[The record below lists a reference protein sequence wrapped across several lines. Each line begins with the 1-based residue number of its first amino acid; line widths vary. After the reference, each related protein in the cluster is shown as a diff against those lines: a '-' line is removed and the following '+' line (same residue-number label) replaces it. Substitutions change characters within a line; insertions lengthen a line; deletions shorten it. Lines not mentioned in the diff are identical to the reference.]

1 MTRLALLNNEE
12 HRDLRVAINRSAALG
27 DQVMYGMTY
36 PAEFRDVQCEYPIL
50 FFKNSEEEGTLPV
63 ALFGFQR
70 GENLFL
76 QNDQWHADYVP
87 ASIRRQPFL
96 IGAQGQGEAQ
106 KRVISIDLDHPRVS
120 TVEGERLFEPLGGT
134 SPYLEQMA
142 NLLEHLHAGFE
153 HAQKYVAAL
162 TELQLLENV
171 SLEIELADGSTN
183 QLFGFQTIDEDRL
196 AGLSAEQLRELQQ
209 QGFLLPTYM
218 ALASTPNMGR
228 LVRRKNDLLEGQ
240 NG

>member
-1 MTRLALLNNEE
+1 
-12 HRDLRVAINRSAALG
+12 
-27 DQVMYGMTY
+27 
-36 PAEFRDVQCEYPIL
+36 
-50 FFKNSEEEGTLPV
+50 
-63 ALFGFQR
+63 
-70 GENLFL
+70 
-76 QNDQWHADYVP
+76 
-87 ASIRRQPFL
+87 
-96 IGAQGQGEAQ
+96 
-106 KRVISIDLDHPRVS
+106 
-120 TVEGERLFEPLGGT
+120 
-134 SPYLEQMA
+134 MA

-196 AGLSAEQLRELQQ
+196 AGLSAEHLRELQQ

-228 LVRRKNDLLEGQ
+228 LVRRKNELLEGQ

>member
-120 TVEGERLFEPLGGT
+120 AVQGERLFEPWVVHHPISSRWQIYSSICTLALNMPRNM
-134 SPYLEQMA
+134 S
-142 NLLEHLHAGFE
+142 LH
-153 HAQKYVAAL
+153 
-162 TELQLLENV
+162 
-171 SLEIELADGSTN
+171 
-183 QLFGFQTIDEDRL
+183 
-196 AGLSAEQLRELQQ
+196 
-209 QGFLLPTYM
+209 
-218 ALASTPNMGR
+218 
-228 LVRRKNDLLEGQ
+228 
-240 NG
+240 